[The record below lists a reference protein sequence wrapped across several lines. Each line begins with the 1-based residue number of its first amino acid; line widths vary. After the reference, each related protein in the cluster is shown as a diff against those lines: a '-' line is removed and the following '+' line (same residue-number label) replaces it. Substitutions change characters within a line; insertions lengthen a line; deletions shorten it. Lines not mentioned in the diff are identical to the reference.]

1 MTYDIE
7 NRDNF
12 TMQDFRDNEMDRL
25 YDELM
30 DVLDNANM
38 NADYIDSNDIEN
50 VLKDVA
56 EDIGMVLFS

>member
-1 MTYDIE
+1 MTIE

-30 DVLDNANM
+30 NVLEHAKNE
-38 NADYIDSNDIEN
+38 ADYIDEVDIERT
-50 VLKDVA
+50 LKDVA
-56 EDIGMVLFS
+56 EDIGMVIFS